1 MLTLLSKT
9 PACKVFASLFLAVF
23 IFQGHASSQTNTW
36 TSGGPF
42 GGNVQQVLVNPNS
55 ATTLF
60 VITEHRVY
68 KSTSSGSSWSLS
80 GNGLTGSVFRLA
92 IDTANANNLY
102 AATSAGLFKS
112 SDGGSTWSA

>member
-1 MLTLLSKT
+1 MLTILT
-9 PACKVFASLFLAVF
+9 RIPPCKVFASLFLAVV

-42 GGNVQQVLVNPNS
+42 GGNVQQVIVNPNN

-60 VITEHRVY
+60 AITEHRVY

-80 GNGLTGSVFRLA
+80 GNGLAGSVSRLA
-92 IDTANANNLY
+92 VDTANANNL
-102 AATSAGLFKS
+102 
-112 SDGGSTWSA
+112 